1 MSRDSQQKHV
11 YICHM
16 APYGWLFLFLLLL
29 YQKRTFRS
37 KSIFAFLC
45 RNDISFPFDNK
56 WHWILLKP
64 SGWIY
69 RRRGKERGEGGGRG
83 EEKGARLE
91 ETSAEE
97 KVQKGWT
104 KTKVQAQAKE
114 QRCGTNG
121 KTGKLVLH
129 VSIWWRSCC
138 IVLFSNHVG
147 WSPRMNNQNLPCR
160 FLQAPQ
166 TKKIMGSQIA
176 GSFLLFE
183 KFVF

>member
-1 MSRDSQQKHV
+1 
-11 YICHM
+11 M

-29 YQKRTFRS
+29 YQKRTFRP

-56 WHWILLKP
+56 WHWNLLLKP

-138 IVLFSNHVG
+138 IVLFSSLVG
-147 WSPRMNNQNLPCR
+147 WSPNSPLSVPPGSSNKKNYGFANRR
-160 FLQAPQ
+160 FLSVIW
-166 TKKIMGSQIA
+166 KISILG
-176 GSFLLFE
+176 
-183 KFVF
+183 K